1 MAAADAPG
9 TPEVATSAAASIATP
24 VKTPVPITVI
34 VPGLDCAETL
44 PACLAAI
51 AASWVPPD
59 QLLFFDDGG
68 RDGGGAL
75 AAAAGAQ
82 VIRNDGPPLGPGI
95 ARNRAA
101 AAATGRLLVFVDAD
115 VAVHPDAIGRLVR
128 ALEGEGQKED
138 GDPRRGY
145 TDEGAGGQRAD
156 PAIVAAFGSYDDT
169 PPARNLAS
177 LYMNLRHHAVHQQG
191 PYWATTFWA
200 GLGAVRRDA
209 FLAAGGFAVGYGR
222 PSIEDIE
229 LGTRL
234 VAAGGR
240 IRLVPEAQATHH
252 KHWSLVQLWRTD
264 VFQRALPWSRLLAER
279 RIAATDLNAAAA
291 ERRAAVLAHLATACW
306 PAALAWPV
314 LALPAA
320 VASAA
325 YLVQIRPLLAVMR
338 RRVPPGLLPGIV
350 ALHWAYHLYAS
361 QIFGWTLVAARGKS
375 ARGKT
380 QGQVPGATPAEPL
393 RSGGRAE
400 GGTP

>member
-1 MAAADAPG
+1 M
-9 TPEVATSAAASIATP
+9 SAAASIATP
-24 VKTPVPITVI
+24 GTTPVPITVI
-34 VPGLDCAETL
+34 MPGLDCAETL

-51 AASWVPPD
+51 AASSVPAD
-59 QLLFFDDGG
+59 QLLFFDDGS
-68 RDGGGAL
+68 RDGSGAL

-82 VIRNDGPPLGPGI
+82 VIRNDGPPLGPGV

-101 AAATGRLLVFVDAD
+101 AAAAGQLLVFVDAD
-115 VAVHPDAIGRLVR
+115 VAVHPDAIGRLIR
-128 ALEGEGQKED
+128 AMAGERRRET
-138 GDPRRGY
+138 GDMRR
-145 TDEGAGGQRAD
+145 DDADAVVGAGEA
-156 PAIVAAFGSYDDT
+156 PAESAIVAAFGSYDDT

-191 PYWATTFWA
+191 PFWATTFWA
-200 GLGAVRRDA
+200 GLGVVRRDA
-209 FLAAGGFAVGYGR
+209 FLAAGGFAAAYGR

-240 IRLVPEAQATHH
+240 IRLVPEAQGTHH

-264 VFQRALPWSRLLAER
+264 VFQRALPWSRLLAKR
-279 RIAATDLNAAAA
+279 RIVATDLNAAAG

-325 YLVQIRPLLAVMR
+325 YLVQIRTLLAVMR
-338 RRVPPGLLPGIV
+338 RRVPLRLLPGIV

-361 QIFGWTLVAARGKS
+361 QIFGWTLLAARWKLVRRRTLEGI
-375 ARGKT
+375 
-380 QGQVPGATPAEPL
+380 PGATPGGPL
-393 RSGGRAE
+393 HGSSRAE
-400 GGTP
+400 AGTP